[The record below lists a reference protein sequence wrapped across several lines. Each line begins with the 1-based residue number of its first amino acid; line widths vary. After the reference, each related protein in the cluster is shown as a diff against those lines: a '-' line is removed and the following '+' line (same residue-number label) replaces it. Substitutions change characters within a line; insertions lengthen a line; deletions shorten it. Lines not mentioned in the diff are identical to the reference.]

1 VAVLLE
7 LLVPRRCV
15 GCGRPADVLCDVC
28 RGTLRPLGT
37 PRCALC
43 GAPTAWPVERCREC
57 DGRRLAFDE
66 ARSAFVYAGAARA
79 LVAAWKEGGLRQ
91 LAAHAAE
98 LASGV
103 LEVPD
108 ADAVVAVPP
117 DDDRLLRR
125 GHHPP
130 GRLARELA
138 RRWDLE
144 HVQLLGRTRLAPR
157 QASLPREER
166 RRNVRRLFT
175 TERRPPR
182 RVVLV
187 DDVYTTGA
195 TVGAAAA
202 ALKAAG
208 AERVQVVTFA
218 RAVR

>member
-1 VAVLLE
+1 MTVLLE

-15 GCGRPADVLCDVC
+15 GCGRAADVLCDTC
-28 RGTLRPLGT
+28 RRALRPLGP

-57 DGRRLAFDE
+57 DGRRLGFDE
-66 ARSAFVYAGAARA
+66 ARSAFVYAGPARA
-79 LVAAWKEGGLRQ
+79 LVAAWKEGGLRR
-91 LAAHAAE
+91 LATHAAE
-98 LASGV
+98 LACTV
-103 LEVPD
+103 LDVPE
-108 ADAVVAVPP
+108 ADAVVPVPP
-117 DDDRLLRR
+117 DDDRLLKR

-130 GRLARELA
+130 GRFARELA
-138 RRWDLE
+138 RRWGLD
-144 HVQLLGRTRLAPR
+144 QADLLGRTRLAPR
-157 QASLPREER
+157 QASLARDER
-166 RRNVRRLFT
+166 RRNVRRLFAS
-175 TERRPPR
+175 EHRPPP

-208 AERVQVVTFA
+208 AKHVQVVTFA